1 MDDDWLMQED
11 EVNERDV
18 QLKMLENQQAKE
30 AEKLTNQGYKDG
42 LDWADEHFKSVDIAA
57 APILAD
63 CLEASVA
70 QGKQAAQATATKFQ
84 TIGALK

>member
-18 QLKMLENQQAKE
+18 QQRLHENHQKKE
-30 AEKLTNQGYKDG
+30 GENLHNQGYKDG
-42 LDWADEHFKSVDIAA
+42 LDWADEHFKSVDIQAD
-57 APILAD
+57 PVLAD
-63 CLEASVA
+63 VLDASVIA
-70 QGKQAAQATATKFQ
+70 GMEAADGTANKFH